1 MSMNV
6 RRGGDWYNGRR
17 LEMWETV
24 VTDER
29 YDPSRMVGQV
39 EHEVTEVAEPDM
51 DGYIDFDLDQ

>member
-1 MSMNV
+1 MNVKV

-29 YDPSRMVGQV
+29 HDPLTVEQV
-39 EHEVTEVAEPDM
+39 ADEMLEVAEPDM
-51 DGYIDFDLDQ
+51 NGYIDFDLDR